1 MGWGVWKKIKQGI
14 SKAINWIGDKAKKI
28 KPVIDKGI
36 EITKD
41 VLPVLDKNGI
51 DTSKIKP
58 IVDKID
64 GINLKPKLAV
74 IKDKPN
80 TLPNKYLNPA
90 VQFASHTWSPNIVN

>member
-1 MGWGVWKKIKQGI
+1 MGWGIWKKIKQGI

-36 EITKD
+36 EIAKD

-58 IVDKID
+58 IVNKVDKIV
-64 GINLKPKLAV
+64 N
-74 IKDKPN
+74 N
-80 TLPNKYLNPA
+80 NKPA
-90 VQFASHTWSPNIVN
+90 VNFGGKAWTPSFLK